1 MNRNCESMMQERG
14 CEYTYPNYMW
24 APDNA
29 SKLYTGEGIF
39 NLYIATAHYFIIGE
53 KKISL

>member
-24 APDNA
+24 TPDNA